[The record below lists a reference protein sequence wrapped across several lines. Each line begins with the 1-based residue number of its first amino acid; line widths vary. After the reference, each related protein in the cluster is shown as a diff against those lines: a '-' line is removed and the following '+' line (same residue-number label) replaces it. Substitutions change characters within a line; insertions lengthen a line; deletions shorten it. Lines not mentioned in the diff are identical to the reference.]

1 MAANLQVTPV
11 NLDDANE
18 RMDMSEKN
26 KALVQRWHDEGIN
39 QQNADLALELC
50 AENFR
55 FHFAFITPDYP
66 AGAAALRH
74 WASATFE
81 FFPDFH
87 VTIDDMVSEDDKVAF
102 RVTITATH
110 GGEIFGV
117 APTGE
122 QLNWGGMGIFQIENG
137 KLVEFWWMPDLFNL
151 MQQLNLVPE

>member
-1 MAANLQVTPV
+1 MRVTPV

-26 KALVQRWHDEGIN
+26 KALVRRWHDEGIN

-87 VTIDDMVSEDDKVAF
+87 VTVDDMVSEDDKVAF

-110 GGEIFGV
+110 GGEIFGA
-117 APTGE
+117 APTGK
-122 QLNWGGMGIFQIENG
+122 QLSWGGMGVCLIENE
-137 KLVEFWWMPDLFNL
+137 KLAEFWWMPDLFTL
-151 MQQLNLVPE
+151 MQQLDLVPE